1 MTELS
6 EQQKKMLTDAVYAE
20 VVKRLQ
26 TKPSRKPRSDIGVK
40 RGPKGKGIAK
50 DGPKRPKT
58 GYVIFLMKER
68 PIVMSLCPHLT
79 PTEAMTEVAK
89 RWKGLD
95 DEEKKYW
102 NDLAIKEKEKEA
114 EAKKTEDK
122 EISDK
127 KEKQE
132 TSDKKEKEKKK
143 PKKEDSDSDE
153 SSEEEDSDES
163 SEEEESS
170 DESSASESDE

>member
-1 MTELS
+1 MS
-6 EQQKKMLTDAVYAE
+6 EQQKKMLTDVVYAE

-26 TKPSRKPRSDIGVK
+26 TKPGRKPRSDIGVK
-40 RGPKGKGIAK
+40 RGPKGKGITK

-58 GYVIFLMKER
+58 GYVIFLMNER

-102 NDLAIKEKEKEA
+102 NDLAIKEKEA
-114 EAKKTEDK
+114 EAKKKDK

-127 KEKQE
+127 KEKKQE

-153 SSEEEDSDES
+153 SSEEEDSDAES